1 MLCAPFSLVLP
12 PQCQHMRSADV
23 SRILCADGPVHQHR
37 TLARVWKRLTD
48 IHWHVSTEM
57 QENVVCVPQE
67 KKQTCGRDLP

>member
-1 MLCAPFSLVLP
+1 MS
-12 PQCQHMRSADV
+12 H
-23 SRILCADGPVHQHR
+23 ILCADGPVHQHR